1 MIPLD
6 DAWVR
11 ECIAQSPGEA
21 IDTQLLRLVRQQA
34 PLATDDAV
42 RGEVERL
49 RSTLEGVGPLLEL
62 LADPD
67 VSDVLINGPGPAWVE
82 RSGRLVPTSVSLT
95 STDIDRLLQGVFHR
109 TGRSLDR
116 SHPIGDARLRDGTRI
131 SAVLSPLAVHGPVVA
146 LRRRVERAITLESFS
161 VATITTAVE
170 ELVAARRNVLVF
182 GATGAGK
189 TTLLAEMA
197 SLIPHSERV
206 FTIEDAAELCID
218 HPHVVALECR
228 PANSEG
234 RGAVTLRDLVAASLR
249 LRPDRIVLGE
259 VRGAE
264 ALDVVW
270 ALASGHRGSLAT
282 CHAASAAGALQRLET
297 FVAMGDAGLPH
308 HVIRAQVRSAFDF
321 LIGVERH
328 GENRRISSLHRVVDD
343 HSDAAGVEA
352 IWQVDR

>member
-11 ECIAQSPGEA
+11 ECVAQSPGEA

-49 RSTLEGVGPLLEL
+49 RSTLEGVGPLLEF

-131 SAVLSPLAVHGPVVA
+131 SAVLSPLAVHGPVVNSKITGGSGMM
-146 LRRRVERAITLESFS
+146 AIRNFCASCHSLLFGTPE
-161 VATITTAVE
+161 
-170 ELVAARRNVLVF
+170 AA
-182 GATGAGK
+182 
-189 TTLLAEMA
+189 
-197 SLIPHSERV
+197 P
-206 FTIEDAAELCID
+206 
-218 HPHVVALECR
+218 
-228 PANSEG
+228 
-234 RGAVTLRDLVAASLR
+234 DLVTIYA
-249 LRPDRIVLGE
+249 
-259 VRGAE
+259 
-264 ALDVVW
+264 
-270 ALASGHRGSLAT
+270 GSLDDRQLFTPQKAQFT
-282 CHAASAAGALQRLET
+282 RARQAWDT
-297 FVAMGDAGLPH
+297 VPAGLP
-308 HVIRAQVRSAFDF
+308 AY
-321 LIGVERH
+321 E
-328 GENRRISSLHRVVDD
+328 E
-343 HSDAAGVEA
+343 AAP
-352 IWQVDR
+352 